1 VTAPAIADRR
11 SRYQL
16 APGDALDGFDV
27 RSVLSRGGMGSVFK
41 AEERATGRTFVLKV
55 PHLHLESDV
64 AFYSRF
70 EREERIGLRL
80 RHPSIAAVV
89 PVTGK
94 SRPYLVMEYVDG
106 VSLYEVMRTEGRLP
120 EARVL
125 AIGRALCDALVYVHA
140 QGVVHR
146 DLKPENVVLDA
157 QGGVH
162 IVDFGVAL
170 DFSSPRLTWGRFSS
184 RLGTPEY
191 MSPEQIRGRRGD
203 DRVDVYA
210 LGLILYELL
219 AGVAPYE
226 APTVAA
232 LLQVRTSRE
241 ARPLADVA
249 PEVDPNVARVIMR
262 ALAIDPQDRYPSAV
276 QMLAA
281 LEDPASDV
289 PLPPR
294 DRVRWSMALVDR
306 VRQASLWLAVLAVL
320 ATLVWL
326 GARPR

>member
-1 VTAPAIADRR
+1 VAAHVTADGR

-16 APGDALDGFDV
+16 APGDSLDGYDI
-27 RSVLSRGGMGSVFK
+27 RSVLSRGGMGCVFK
-41 AEERATGRTFVLKV
+41 AHERATGRDVVLKV

-80 RHPSIAAVV
+80 RHPSIAAVAAV
-89 PVTGK
+89 PEK
-94 SRPYLVMEYVDG
+94 SRPYLVMELVEG
-106 VSLYEVMRTEGRLP
+106 RSLYEVMRTEGRLP
-120 EARVL
+120 EARAL
-125 AIGRALCDALVYVHA
+125 EIGRRICEVLVYIHA

-157 QGGVH
+157 DGGVH

-184 RLGTPEY
+184 RVGTPEY

-203 DRVDVYA
+203 DRVDIYA

-219 AGVAPYE
+219 AGVGPYQ

-232 LLQVRTSRE
+232 LLQARVERE
-241 ARPLADVA
+241 ARPLTDVA

-262 ALAIDPQDRYPSAV
+262 ALAVDPRDRYASAA
-276 QMLAA
+276 QMLAS
-281 LEDPASDV
+281 LSDPASDV

-294 DRVRWSMALVDR
+294 DRMRWSMTLVDR
-306 VRQASLWLAVLAVL
+306 AKQIGVWSAVLAVLAVL
-320 ATLVWL
+320 VWF